1 MSEEHGRGPNHEAV
15 PVLIRRLDKGL
26 PLPSYAHP
34 GDAGLDLYSKDDVEI
49 PAGGRAM
56 VQTGI
61 AIALPAGYVG
71 LVHPRSG
78 LAAKAGVTVL
88 NAPGTID
95 AGYRGEVGVVLHN
108 TNIDHSYT
116 VRRADRIAQLLIQ
129 EFAPADLVEVDT
141 LPGSSRGEG
150 GFGSTGEGMKGR
162 QQ

>member
-1 MSEEHGRGPNHEAV
+1 MSEEDGRGPNHEGV
-15 PVLIRRLDKGL
+15 PVLIQRLDPEL

-34 GDAGLDLYSKDDVEI
+34 GDAGLDLYSRDEVEI
-49 PAGGRAM
+49 PAGGRVM
-56 VQTGI
+56 VKTGI

-78 LAAKAGVTVL
+78 LAAKAGITVL

-108 TNIDHSYT
+108 TDTTHSHT
-116 VRRADRIAQLLIQ
+116 VRRADRVAQLVIQ
-129 EFAPADLVEVDT
+129 EFAVADLIRVET

-150 GFGSTGEGMKGR
+150 GFGSTGKGMKGT